1 MNRGEVYWYVGPS
14 PAIEIQSKRRPVV
27 IVSHNAASSND
38 KYPYVTVVPITS
50 KVDKIYPLEV
60 YLEELSKPS
69 KAQPQNI
76 FTARKIDMDLPKIT
90 MLNSDSLEGITLSL
104 SKYLNI

>member
-1 MNRGEVYWYVGPS
+1 MSRGEVYWYIGPS
-14 PAIEIQSKRRPVV
+14 PAIELQSKRRPVV
-27 IVSHNAASSND
+27 IVSHDAANLND

-60 YLEELSKPS
+60 YLEGLRKPS

-76 FTARKIDMDLPKIT
+76 FTAKKINMDLPKIT
-90 MLNSDSLEGITLSL
+90 MLDGDYIKSITLSL
-104 SKYLNI
+104 EKYLNI